1 VKVVKELPWQ
11 LVIVAI
17 TAVIAAI
24 AISST
29 HTSTPGQMSYISWD
43 TTSATTYQ
51 PSPSASTTLAQKAP
65 R

>member
-1 VKVVKELPWQ
+1 MKVVKELPWQ

-29 HTSTPGQMSYISWD
+29 HTFTPGQMSYI
-43 TTSATTYQ
+43 
-51 PSPSASTTLAQKAP
+51 
-65 R
+65 